1 MHFDDLD
8 STIDLPDTERYI
20 TAKREVLKIV
30 GRLKRGEYV
39 TKGRLSIE
47 ITAAGR
53 AVLSD
58 VLLDLA
64 DDRKV
69 IYDPEKP
76 APSRVYRRV

>member
-20 TAKREVLKIV
+20 TAKREVLQIV
-30 GRLKRGEYV
+30 GKLKRGEYV
-39 TKGRLSIE
+39 TKGRLSTE

-53 AVLSD
+53 AVLND

-69 IYDPEKP
+69 IFDPDQ
-76 APSRVYRRV
+76 PSPQRIYRR